1 MKKNFIDSQFTEIK
15 NTFGSVFNVTFNKA
29 GNIKIMLPNAHD
41 FWVLY
46 FTSNKRY
53 MWRRHN
59 PNGTYTSYCYP
70 LNMNN
75 RKITNLLIHETG
87 VYEYYCVARHAEF
100 WTVNEAI
107 EYFKKYLKKYRSI
120 IID

>member
-1 MKKNFIDSQFTEIK
+1 MNKNFTDSQFAEIK

-59 PNGTYTSYCYP
+59 PNAIYTSCCYP
-70 LNMNN
+70 LNMNSRN
-75 RKITNLLIHETG
+75 DLNIDCDGK
-87 VYEYYCVARHAEF
+87 YKYYDASRHAEF
-100 WTVNEAI
+100 ATVNEAI
-107 EYFKKYLKKYRSI
+107 TYFKKYLKKYRSI
-120 IID
+120 TID